1 MSTELLDRTE
11 DEPVAD
17 RACGGEAPRRRR
29 PSLPTG
35 AARALWLPVALVL
48 VATVALAATGGRAW
62 LDARRLDQ
70 ARSEAL
76 AAGRQ
81 LAVNF
86 ATLDARTVDA
96 DTDRVKAGATGEFL
110 ASYTRSLADLRS
122 LVVEN
127 KSSSRVERAEA
138 ALVSGDLDSAQVIV
152 GVVAPTRN
160 AVAPQGEKKTYRIK
174 LGLREVGGTW
184 KVERL
189 EFVG

>member
-1 MSTELLDRTE
+1 MSTPLLDRTE
-11 DEPVAD
+11 EGPVSDPALE
-17 RACGGEAPRRRR
+17 AGGPPRRRW
-29 PSLPTG
+29 LPTG
-35 AARALWLPVALVL
+35 TARVLWGLVVLVL
-48 VATVALAATGGRAW
+48 VVTAVLAATRGRAW
-62 LDARRLDQ
+62 FEARRVEQ
-70 ARSEAL
+70 AQAQAL

-86 ATLDARTVDA
+86 ATLDHRTVDA

-122 LVVEN
+122 LVEQN
-127 KSSSRVERAEA
+127 RSSSRVERAEA
-138 ALVSGDLDSAQVIV
+138 ALVSGDRDSAQVIV
-152 GVVAPTRN
+152 GVVAPTSN
-160 AVAPQGEKKTYRIK
+160 TVVPAGEKKTYRIK